1 VNAPDADR
9 NFFEKNTSDLQGQM
23 RAKYKAT
30 PCEGEGKTARAGT
43 MENNG
48 KNNAGKQHERR
59 PRQPALI
66 AKSASVPI
74 LPRW

>member
-48 KNNAGKQHERR
+48 KNNAENNRNSMNGV
-59 PRQPALI
+59 PASQP
-66 AKSASVPI
+66 
-74 LPRW
+74 